1 MADRNGDGHIGLNRR
16 LTALEKRVGMDDVI
30 PGSIT
35 ERLNAQHRMI
45 QAISETQSEHTRT
58 LAEHT
63 RTLAEHSRIL
73 AEHGVILGKL
83 LWGMTEIKNLLKP
96 GGEGDP
102 SQPAASP

>member
-58 LAEHT
+58 LAEH
-63 RTLAEHSRIL
+63 SRIL

-96 GGEGDP
+96 AGEGDP